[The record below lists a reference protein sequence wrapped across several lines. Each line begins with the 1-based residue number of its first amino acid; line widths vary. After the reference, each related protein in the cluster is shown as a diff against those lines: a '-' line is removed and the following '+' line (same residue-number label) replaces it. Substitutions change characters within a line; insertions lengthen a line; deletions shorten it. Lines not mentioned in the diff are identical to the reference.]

1 MIYRLLID
9 TITSTFDA
17 ETGQWRDHP
26 SQTNLRGVFTA
37 GLSEGLGDIP
47 YPRITNP
54 RARFFFTEAGWKRY
68 VPPRQNRGA
77 PAKCETLTTGLW
89 KEREHAKRR
98 PQFTGKAN
106 PGHDRASGVGCTM
119 WLAGN
124 LARLLP

>member
-47 YPRITNP
+47 FPSISNP

-68 VPPRQNRGA
+68 GRHVYAAARRRGHRIRLIRRKN
-77 PAKCETLTTGLW
+77 PASSQVVYRDAFQVAILPVTT
-89 KEREHAKRR
+89 R
-98 PQFTGKAN
+98 
-106 PGHDRASGVGCTM
+106 
-119 WLAGN
+119 
-124 LARLLP
+124 